1 MVTPFSFNFQ
11 DVSRPATQF
20 LRGQRWFAELEPDTQ
35 ARIADRVFTIQGSK
49 GDVMLRSGEAVDGWY
64 AVLSGLVKL
73 QSQLSRG
80 RRQGYLGIPGGE
92 WFGEG
97 SVMKDEPRRYDVIAL
112 RDSELLCLPR
122 AEFAELRAAN
132 LKFNQAIAEL
142 LNMRLGQAMLI
153 IETFRLRTPEQRV
166 AIYLSRVL
174 WHGPRKLSL
183 SQEELGILVGLS
195 RQSINQVLKTLE
207 HQGLVSLDF
216 GRVSIVN
223 EQGLMDFAM
232 KDDPDEPDEGD

>member
-1 MVTPFSFNFQ
+1 MATPFNFQ
-11 DVSRPATQF
+11 DISRPSTQF
-20 LRGQRWFAELEPDTQ
+20 LRGQRWFAELQPEIQ
-35 ARIADRVFTIQGSK
+35 ARIADKVFTLQGAK
-49 GDVMLRSGEAVDGWY
+49 GDVILRSGVAVEGWY

-73 QSQLSRG
+73 QTQFSRG

-97 SVMKDEPRRYDVIAL
+97 SVMKDEPRRYEVVAL

-122 AEFAELRAAN
+122 PEFAELRATN
-132 LKFNQAIAEL
+132 LKFNQAIAEM

-166 AIYLSRVL
+166 AMYLSRVL

-207 HQGLVSLDF
+207 QMGLVSLDF

-223 EQGLMDFAM
+223 EQGLMELAM
-232 KDDPDEPDEGD
+232 KTEPHGPDDSD